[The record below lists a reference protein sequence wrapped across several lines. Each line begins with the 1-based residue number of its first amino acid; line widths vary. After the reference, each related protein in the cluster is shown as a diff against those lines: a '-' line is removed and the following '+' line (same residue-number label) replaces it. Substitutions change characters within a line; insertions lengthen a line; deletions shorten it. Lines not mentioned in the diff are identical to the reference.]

1 MTTARAQHAE
11 ASRRDIRLLASGFP
25 VLETK
30 LVPPPPRAGLVQRAA
45 LIDRL
50 AASSEVPVVAVVAPA
65 GYGKSTLLAQWSD
78 SDPRQFAWLSIDER
92 DNDPSVLLA
101 YIAFALGGPSSL
113 GPDVAEALAS
123 PGPSVWN
130 VAVPRLG
137 AALAAQSPPF
147 VLVLDDVDRLTES
160 DPADMLVALASHLR
174 GGSQFVLA
182 GRTAGRL
189 PIPRI
194 LAGGRGTLIDTTDLR
209 LSDDDARAVLLAAGV
224 NLPPDEVS
232 SINRSTEGWP
242 AGLYLTALSIRTRA
256 ADGPTPIRASPLTDQ
271 LVGDYI
277 RTEILSRLTIDDLAF
292 LLDASALER
301 FSGPL
306 CDSVMERDGSG
317 ARLTDLARA
326 NLLLIPLDDRQEWY
340 RYHHLLRDHLLA
352 ELRSRDDSRV
362 RALYARAA
370 AWHGSH
376 ADDETALEYAM
387 LAGDTDLAAKL
398 LPQLAQR
405 AYNSGRV
412 GSLRRWFEAIDQGDV
427 PLHHSDVAVVG
438 AILFSLLDDP
448 AQADHWAQYLND
460 WPASDAPD
468 AHAMAMLRFGRAFLC
483 RGGVEQMRV
492 DAEAAVAAFAED
504 DQWRPISLLCLGVG
518 ELGSTGT
525 DMADATLQAA
535 VRTART
541 AGIAQGTAASAL
553 VYRAVIAMGHG
564 DWDAAARL
572 AAEARAEVDAGRIGE
587 QVPGALTDAVDAR
600 VAIHRGDPESA
611 RAHLAH
617 AQRLRPLLTR
627 ALPWAAVR
635 GRLDLAHAHLALAD
649 APGARTLLAEIRDVL
664 ARGPQMG
671 ALVDEVAT
679 IQRQVDTMRGEIIG
693 ASTLTTAELR
703 LLPLLTT
710 HLSFREIGMQ
720 LFVSHNTVK
729 TQAISIYRKLDASSR
744 SEAIERA
751 VEVGLLESTAPAHRF
766 IPSG

>member
-1 MTTARAQHAE
+1 MTTARAQRARS
-11 ASRRDIRLLASGFP
+11 SRPDVRLLASGFP

-30 LVPPPPRAGLVQRAA
+30 LVPPPPRIGLLRRNA
-45 LIDRL
+45 LVDRL
-50 AASSEVPVVAVVAPA
+50 AASSDVPVVALVAPA
-65 GYGKSTLLAQWSD
+65 GYGKSTLLAQWAE
-78 SDPRQFAWLSIDER
+78 SDPRHFAWLSIDER

-101 YIAFALGGPSSL
+101 YIAFALGGTSSL

-123 PGPSVWN
+123 PGPSVWA

-160 DPADMLVALASHLR
+160 DPADMLVALASHLH

-182 GRTAGRL
+182 GRTPGRL
-189 PIPRI
+189 PLPRI
-194 LAGGRGTLIDTTDLR
+194 LAGGRGTLIDASDLQ

-224 NLPPDEVS
+224 DLPVEEVS

-242 AGLYLTALSIRTRA
+242 AGLYLTALSIRSRA
-256 ADGPTPIRASPLTDQ
+256 GDGSTEIRASPLTDQ
-271 LVGDYI
+271 LLGDYI
-277 RTEILSRLTIDDLAF
+277 RTEILSRLTSDDLGF

-306 CDSVMERDGSG
+306 CDSVMERRDSG
-317 ARLTDLARA
+317 ARLNDLARA

-352 ELRSRDDSRV
+352 ELRRRDAPRV
-362 RALYARAA
+362 HALHARAA

-376 ADDETALEYAM
+376 ADNETALEYAM
-387 LAGDTDLAAKL
+387 LAGETELAARL

-412 GSLRRWFEAIDQGDV
+412 GSLRRWFEALDQGGV

-448 AQADHWAQYLND
+448 LQADHWAQYLNVSP
-460 WPASDAPD
+460 PADAPD
-468 AHAMAMLRFGRAFLC
+468 AHATAMLRFGRAFIC
-483 RGGVEQMRV
+483 RSGVEQMRA
-492 DAEAAVAAFAED
+492 DADAAVAAFPED
-504 DQWRPISLLCLGVG
+504 DQWRPLSLLSLGVG
-518 ELGSTGT
+518 ELGSTGI
-525 DMADATLQAA
+525 DQADATFEAA
-535 VRTART
+535 VRTARQ
-541 AGIAQGTAASAL
+541 AGIAQGTAAAAL
-553 VYRAVIAMGHG
+553 VYRAVIAMGRG
-564 DWDAAARL
+564 DWDAAARF
-572 AAEARAEVDAGRIGE
+572 AAEAREEVDAGRVGE
-587 QVPGALTDAVDAR
+587 QVPGVLTDAVDAR

-635 GRLDLAHAHLALAD
+635 ARLDLAHAHLALAD

-664 ARGPQMG
+664 ARRPQMG

-679 IQRQVDTMRGEIIG
+679 IQRQVDTMRGDVIG

-710 HLSFREIGMQ
+710 HLSFREIGTQ

-751 VEVGLLESTAPAHRF
+751 VQVGLLESTSPAHRF
-766 IPSG
+766 IP

>member
-1 MTTARAQHAE
+1 MTTVRAQRA
-11 ASRRDIRLLASGFP
+11 RVPRPDVRLLASGFP

-30 LVPPPPRAGLVQRAA
+30 LVPPPPRTGLLRRDA

-50 AASSEVPVVAVVAPA
+50 AASSEVPIVAVVAPA
-65 GYGKSTLLAQWSD
+65 GYGKSTLLAQWSE
-78 SDPRQFAWLSIDER
+78 SDPRSFAWLSIDER
-92 DNDPSVLLA
+92 DNDPSVLLS
-101 YIAFALGGPSSL
+101 YIAFALGGASSL

-123 PGPSVWN
+123 PGPSVWT

-194 LAGGRGTLIDTTDLR
+194 LAGGRGTLIDTSDLQ
-209 LSDDDARAVLLAAGV
+209 LSDGDAGAVLLAAGV
-224 NLPPDEVS
+224 DLTADEVS

-242 AGLYLTALSIRTRA
+242 AGLYLTALSIRSK
-256 ADGPTPIRASPLTDQ
+256 ADDGTTIRASPLTEQ
-271 LVGDYI
+271 LVGEYI
-277 RTEILSRLTIDDLAF
+277 RTEILSRLTRDDLGF

-306 CDSVMERDGSG
+306 CDSVMERDDSG
-317 ARLTDLARA
+317 ARLSDLARA
-326 NLLLIPLDDRQEWY
+326 NLLLIPLDDHQEWY

-352 ELRSRDDSRV
+352 ELRRRDGPRV
-362 RALYARAA
+362 RGLHARAA
-370 AWHGSH
+370 AWHESR
-376 ADDETALEYAM
+376 ADDETALEYAV
-387 LAGDTDLAAKL
+387 LAGDMDLAARL

-412 GSLRRWFEAIDQGDV
+412 GSLRRWFEAIDQGSV
-427 PLHHSDVAVVG
+427 LRHHSDVAVVG

-448 AQADHWAQYLND
+448 AQADHWAQYLD
-460 WPASDAPD
+460 DAPPGGAPD

-483 RGGVEQMRV
+483 RSGVEQMRA
-492 DAEAAVAAFAED
+492 DAQAALAAFADD

-525 DMADATLQAA
+525 DQADATFEAA

-553 VYRAVIAMGHG
+553 VYRAVIAMGRG
-564 DWDAAARL
+564 DWDAAARF

-587 QVPGALTDAVDAR
+587 QVPGVLTDAVDAR
-600 VAIHRGDPESA
+600 VAIHRGDPETA

-635 GRLDLAHAHLALAD
+635 ARLDLAHAHLALAD
-649 APGARTLLAEIRDVL
+649 PPGARTLLAEVRDVL
-664 ARGPQMG
+664 ARRPHMG
-671 ALVDEVAT
+671 ALIDEVAT
-679 IQRQVDTMRGEIIG
+679 IQRQVDTMRGEVIG

-710 HLSFREIGMQ
+710 HLSFREIGTQ

-751 VEVGLLESTAPAHRF
+751 VQVGLLESTAPAHRF

>member
-1 MTTARAQHAE
+1 MTTARAHGPR
-11 ASRRDIRLLASGFP
+11 ASRAEVRLLASGFP

-30 LVPPPPRAGLVQRAA
+30 LVPPPPRSGLLRRDA
-45 LIDRL
+45 LIERL
-50 AASSEVPVVAVVAPA
+50 VASSEVPVVAVVAPA
-65 GYGKSTLLAQWSD
+65 GYGKSTLLAQWSE
-78 SDPRQFAWLSIDER
+78 SDPRHFAWLSIDER

-101 YIAFALGGPSSL
+101 YIAFALGGAASL
-113 GPDVAEALAS
+113 GPEVDEALAS
-123 PGPSVWN
+123 PGPSVWT

-160 DPADMLVALASHLR
+160 DPADMLVALASHLH

-182 GRTAGRL
+182 GRTPGRL
-189 PIPRI
+189 PLPRI
-194 LAGGRGTLIDTTDLR
+194 LAGGRGTLIDTSDLQ
-209 LSDDDARAVLLAAGV
+209 LGDDDAAAVLVAAGV
-224 NLPPDEVS
+224 DLPAEEVS
-232 SINRSTEGWP
+232 AINRSTEGWP
-242 AGLYLTALSIRTRA
+242 AGLYLTALSIRSKA
-256 ADGPTPIRASPLTDQ
+256 GDGTSPIRASPLTDQ

-277 RTEILSRLTIDDLAF
+277 RTEILSRLTRDDLGF

-306 CDSVMERDGSG
+306 CDSIMERTDSA
-317 ARLTDLARA
+317 ARLNDLARA

-352 ELRSRDDSRV
+352 ELRRRDEPRLH
-362 RALYARAA
+362 ALHARAA
-370 AWHGSH
+370 TWHGSH

-387 LAGDTDLAAKL
+387 LAGDIDLAAQL

-412 GSLRRWFEAIDQGDV
+412 GSLRRWFEALDQGGV

-448 AQADHWAQYLND
+448 VQADHWAQYL
-460 WPASDAPD
+460 SDPPPNSARD
-468 AHAMAMLRFGRAFLC
+468 AHGLAMLRFGRAFLC
-483 RGGVEQMRV
+483 RSGVEQMRA
-492 DAEAAVAAFAED
+492 DAEAAVATFAED
-504 DQWRPISLLCLGVG
+504 DQWRPISLLCLGVA
-518 ELGSTGT
+518 ELASTE
-525 DMADATLQAA
+525 AAQANATLETA
-535 VRTART
+535 VRTARK

-553 VYRAVIAMGHG
+553 VYRAVIAIDRG
-564 DWDAAARL
+564 DWDTAARF

-587 QVPGALTDAVDAR
+587 QFPGALADAVDAR
-600 VAIHRGDPESA
+600 MAIHRGDPKSA

-627 ALPWAAVR
+627 ALPWGAVR
-635 GRLDLAHAHLALAD
+635 ARLDLAHAHLALAD

-664 ARGPQMG
+664 ARRPQMG

-679 IQRQVDTMRGEIIG
+679 IQRQVDTMRGDVIG

-710 HLSFREIGMQ
+710 HLSFREIGSQ

-744 SEAIERA
+744 SEAIEHA
-751 VEVGLLESTAPAHRF
+751 VQVGLLESTAPAHRF
-766 IPSG
+766 IP

>member
-1 MTTARAQHAE
+1 M
-11 ASRRDIRLLASGFP
+11 
-25 VLETK
+25 
-30 LVPPPPRAGLVQRAA
+30 
-45 LIDRL
+45 
-50 AASSEVPVVAVVAPA
+50 
-65 GYGKSTLLAQWSD
+65 
-78 SDPRQFAWLSIDER
+78 
-92 DNDPSVLLA
+92 
-101 YIAFALGGPSSL
+101 
-113 GPDVAEALAS
+113 AEALAS
-123 PGPSVWN
+123 PGPSVWT

-182 GRTAGRL
+182 GRTPGRL

-194 LAGGRGTLIDTTDLR
+194 LAGGRGTLIDTSDLQ
-209 LSDDDARAVLLAAGV
+209 LSDDDAGAVLLAAGV
-224 NLPPDEVS
+224 DLPAEEVAA
-232 SINRSTEGWP
+232 INRSTEGWP
-242 AGLYLTALSIRTRA
+242 AGLYLTALSIRSKA
-256 ADGPTPIRASPLTDQ
+256 GDGTTPIRASPLTDQ
-271 LVGDYI
+271 LVGEYI
-277 RTEILSRLTIDDLAF
+277 RTEILSRLTSDDLGF

-306 CDSVMERDGSG
+306 CDSVMERKDSG
-317 ARLTDLARA
+317 ARLNDLARA

-352 ELRSRDDSRV
+352 ELRRRDEPRV
-362 RALYARAA
+362 HALHARAA

-387 LAGDTDLAAKL
+387 LAGDIDLAARL

-412 GSLRRWFEAIDQGDV
+412 GSLRRWFEALDQGGV

-448 AQADHWAQYLND
+448 AQADHWAQYL
-460 WPASDAPD
+460 SDTPPDSAPD
-468 AHAMAMLRFGRAFLC
+468 AHAMAMFRFGRAFLC
-483 RGGVEQMRV
+483 RSGVEQMRA

-504 DQWRPISLLCLGVG
+504 DQWRPISLLCLGVA
-518 ELGSTGT
+518 ELASTEA
-525 DMADATLQAA
+525 DQADATFEDGRAYRAEGRDRPGNRRLRPRLSRGDRDGPRRLGYRSA
-535 VRTART
+535 VRGRSP
-541 AGIAQGTAASAL
+541 GGG
-553 VYRAVIAMGHG
+553 RRRPGRGAVSGCP
-564 DWDAAARL
+564 
-572 AAEARAEVDAGRIGE
+572 GRRRRC
-587 QVPGALTDAVDAR
+587 P

-627 ALPWAAVR
+627 ALPWGAVR
-635 GRLDLAHAHLALAD
+635 ARLDMAHAHLALAD

-664 ARGPQMG
+664 ARRPQMG

-679 IQRQVDTMRGEIIG
+679 IQRQVDTMRGDVIG

-710 HLSFREIGMQ
+710 HLSFREIGTQ

-751 VEVGLLESTAPAHRF
+751 VQVGLLESTAPAHRF
-766 IPSG
+766 IP

>member
-1 MTTARAQHAE
+1 MTTARAQGALV
-11 ASRRDIRLLASGFP
+11 SRAKERLLASGFP

-30 LVPPPPRAGLVQRAA
+30 LVPPPPRTGLLRRDA
-45 LIDRL
+45 LIERL
-50 AASSEVPVVAVVAPA
+50 TASSSLPLVAVVAPA
-65 GYGKSTLLAQWSD
+65 GYGKSTLLAQWSE
-78 SDPRQFAWLSIDER
+78 SDPRRFAWLSIDER

-101 YIAFALGGPSSL
+101 YIAFALGGASSL

-123 PGPSVWN
+123 PGPSVWA

-182 GRTAGRL
+182 GRTPGRL

-194 LAGGRGTLIDTTDLR
+194 LTGGRGILIDMADLE
-209 LSDDDARAVLLAAGV
+209 LNDDDAGAVFVAAGID
-224 NLPPDEVS
+224 LPANEVT

-242 AGLYLTALSIRTRA
+242 AGLYLTALSIRSK
-256 ADGPTPIRASPLTDQ
+256 ADDGSTPIRASPMADQ
-271 LVGDYI
+271 LVGEYI
-277 RTEILSRLTIDDLAF
+277 RTEILSRLSSDDLGF

-306 CDSVMERDGSG
+306 CNSVMDRTDSG
-317 ARLTDLARA
+317 TRLYDLARA
-326 NLLLIPLDDRQEWY
+326 NLLLIPLDDHEEWY

-352 ELRSRDDSRV
+352 ELRRRDEPRV
-362 RALYARAA
+362 QTLQARAA
-370 AWHGSH
+370 AWHESH

-387 LAGDTDLAAKL
+387 LAGDMEIAARL
-398 LPQLAQR
+398 LPHLAQR

-412 GSLRRWFEAIDQGDV
+412 GSLRRWFEAIDQGGV

-438 AILFSLLDDP
+438 AILFSLLDNP

-460 WPASDAPD
+460 APAGARD
-468 AHAMAMLRFGRAFLC
+468 AHASAMLRLGRAFLC
-483 RGGVEQMRV
+483 RGGVSQMRA
-492 DAEAAVAAFAED
+492 DAEAAVAALAAD
-504 DQWRPISLLCLGVG
+504 DQWRPISQLCLAVG
-518 ELGSTGT
+518 ELGSIGADEADGT
-525 DMADATLQAA
+525 FESA
-535 VRTART
+535 VQTARA
-541 AGIAQGTAASAL
+541 AGIAQGTAATAL
-553 VYRAVIAMGHG
+553 VYRAVIAMGRD
-564 DWDAAARL
+564 DWDVASRFAS
-572 AAEARAEVDAGRIGE
+572 EARVEVDSGRIGE
-587 QVPGALTDAVDAR
+587 QVPGAMADAVDAR
-600 VAIHRGDPESA
+600 VAIHRGDPETA

-635 GRLDLAHAHLALAD
+635 ARLDLAHAHLALAD
-649 APGARTLLAEIRDVL
+649 APGARTLLGEIRDVL
-664 ARGPQMG
+664 ARRPRMG
-671 ALVDEVAT
+671 ALADEVST
-679 IQRQVDTMRGEIIG
+679 IQRQVDTMRGEVIG

-710 HLSFREIGMQ
+710 HLSFREIGTQ

-751 VEVGLLESTAPAHRF
+751 VQVGLLESTAPAHRF

>member
-1 MTTARAQHAE
+1 MTTARTRGARASAAE
-11 ASRRDIRLLASGFP
+11 VRLLASGFP

-30 LVPPPPRAGLVQRAA
+30 LVPPPSRTGLLRREA

-50 AASSEVPVVAVVAPA
+50 VASTEVPVVAVLAPA
-65 GYGKSTLLAQWSD
+65 GYGKSTLLAQWSE
-78 SDPRQFAWLSIDER
+78 SDPRHFAWLSIDER

-101 YIAFALGGPSSL
+101 YIAFALGGASSL
-113 GPDVAEALAS
+113 GPDVVEALAS
-123 PGPSVWN
+123 PGPSVWT

-160 DPADMLVALASHLR
+160 DPTDMLVALASHLH

-182 GRTAGRL
+182 GRTPGRL
-189 PIPRI
+189 PLPRI
-194 LAGGRGTLIDTTDLR
+194 LAGGRGTLIDTSDLQ
-209 LSDDDARAVLLAAGV
+209 LSDDDAGAVLLAAGV
-224 NLPPDEVS
+224 NLPAEEVA
-232 SINRSTEGWP
+232 SINRTTEGWP
-242 AGLYLTALSIRTRA
+242 AGLYLTALSIRSRA
-256 ADGPTPIRASPLTDQ
+256 DNGTTPIRASPLTDQ

-277 RTEILSRLTIDDLAF
+277 RTEILSRLTSEDLSF

-306 CDSVMERDGSG
+306 CDSVMEREDSG
-317 ARLTDLARA
+317 ARLDDLARA

-352 ELRSRDDSRV
+352 ELRRRDEPRV
-362 RALYARAA
+362 PALHARAS

-376 ADDETALEYAM
+376 GDDETALEYAL
-387 LAGDTDLAAKL
+387 LAGDIDLAARL
-398 LPQLAQR
+398 LLELAQR

-412 GSLRRWFEAIDQGDV
+412 GSLRRWFEAIDQGGV
-427 PLHHSDVAVVG
+427 PLHHSDIAVVG

-448 AQADHWAQYLND
+448 VQADHWAQYL
-460 WPASDAPD
+460 SDSPPDRGPD
-468 AHAMAMLRFGRAFLC
+468 AHAMAMIRFGRAFLC
-483 RGGVEQMRV
+483 RSGVEQMRA
-492 DAEAAVAAFAED
+492 DAAAAVAAFAEN
-504 DQWRPISLLCLGVG
+504 DQWRPISQLCLGIG

-525 DMADATLQAA
+525 DQADGTFEAA
-535 VRTART
+535 VRAARN
-541 AGIAQGTAASAL
+541 AGIAQGTAATAL
-553 VYRAVIAMGHG
+553 VYRAVIAMGRG
-564 DWDAAARL
+564 DWDAAAGF
-572 AAEARAEVDAGRIGE
+572 AGEARAEVAAGRIGE
-587 QVPGALTDAVDAR
+587 QVPGAMTDAIGAR

-611 RAHLAH
+611 RVHLAH

-635 GRLDLAHAHLALAD
+635 TRLDLAHAHLALAD

-664 ARGPQMG
+664 TRRRQMG
-671 ALVDEVAT
+671 SLVDEVAT
-679 IQRQVDTMRGEIIG
+679 IQRQVDTMRGDVIG

-710 HLSFREIGMQ
+710 HLSFREIGTQ

-751 VEVGLLESTAPAHRF
+751 VQVGLLESAAPAHRF
-766 IPSG
+766 IP

>member
-1 MTTARAQHAE
+1 MTTARAQRAR
-11 ASRRDIRLLASGFP
+11 ASRAELRLLASGFP

-30 LVPPPPRAGLVQRAA
+30 LVPPPPRTGLLRRNA

-50 AASSEVPVVAVVAPA
+50 AASNEVPVVAVVAPA
-65 GYGKSTLLAQWSD
+65 GYGKSTLLAQWSE
-78 SDPRQFAWLSIDER
+78 SDPRHFAWLSIDER

-101 YIAFALGGPSSL
+101 YIAFALGGASSL

-123 PGPSVWN
+123 PGPSVWA

-137 AALAAQSPPF
+137 AALAAHSPPF

-194 LAGGRGTLIDTTDLR
+194 LAGGRGTLIDTSDLQ
-209 LSDDDARAVLLAAGV
+209 LSDDDAGAVLHAAGV
-224 NLPPDEVS
+224 DLPSDEVS

-242 AGLYLTALSIRTRA
+242 AGLYLTALSIRSKA
-256 ADGPTPIRASPLTDQ
+256 GDGTTIRASPLTDQ
-271 LVGDYI
+271 LVGEYI
-277 RTEILSRLTIDDLAF
+277 RSEILSRLTSDDLGF
-292 LLDASALER
+292 LLDASAFER
-301 FSGPL
+301 FNGPL
-306 CDSVMERDGSG
+306 CDSVMGRRDSA
-317 ARLTDLARA
+317 ARLNDLARA
-326 NLLLIPLDDRQEWY
+326 NLLLIPLDDHQEWY

-352 ELRSRDDSRV
+352 ELRRRDEPRV
-362 RALYARAA
+362 HALHARAA
-370 AWHGSH
+370 AWHGSR

-387 LAGDTDLAAKL
+387 LAGDMDLAARL

-412 GSLRRWFEAIDQGDV
+412 GSLRRWFEAIDQGGV

-448 AQADHWAQYLND
+448 AQADHWAHYL
-460 WPASDAPD
+460 SDSPPGGARG

-483 RGGVEQMRV
+483 RSGVEQMRA

-525 DMADATLQAA
+525 DQADATFEAA

-541 AGIAQGTAASAL
+541 AGIAQGTASSAL
-553 VYRAVIAMGHG
+553 VYRAVIAMGRG
-564 DWDAAARL
+564 EWDAAARL

-587 QVPGALTDAVDAR
+587 QVPGVLTDAIDAR
-600 VAIHRGDPESA
+600 LAIHRGDPETA

-635 GRLDLAHAHLALAD
+635 GRLDMAHAHLALAD

-664 ARGPQMG
+664 ARRPDMG
-671 ALVDEVAT
+671 ALVDEVVT
-679 IQRQVDTMRGEIIG
+679 IQRQVDTMRGEVIG

-710 HLSFREIGMQ
+710 HLSFREIGTQ

-751 VEVGLLESTAPAHRF
+751 VEVGLLESTAPAHHF

>member
-1 MTTARAQHAE
+1 VGP
-11 ASRRDIRLLASGFP
+11 DVRLLPNGFP

-30 LVPPPPRAGLVQRAA
+30 LVPPPPRTGLLRRDA

-50 AASSEVPVVAVVAPA
+50 TGNSDVPVVAVLAPA
-65 GYGKSTLLAQWSD
+65 GYGKSTLLAQWSE
-78 SDPRQFAWLSIDER
+78 SDPRHFAWLSIDER

-101 YIAFALGGPSSL
+101 YIAFALGGASSL

-123 PGPSVWN
+123 PAPSVWA

-137 AALAAQSPPF
+137 AALAALSPPF

-194 LAGGRGTLIDTTDLR
+194 LAGGRGTLIDTSDLQ
-209 LSDDDARAVLLAAGV
+209 LSDDDAGAVLLAAGV
-224 NLPPDEVS
+224 DLAAEEVS

-242 AGLYLTALSIRTRA
+242 AGLYLTALSIRSKA
-256 ADGPTPIRASPLTDQ
+256 GDGTTPIRASPLTDQ
-271 LVGDYI
+271 LVGEYI
-277 RTEILSRLTIDDLAF
+277 RTEILSRLTGDDLGF

-306 CDSVMERDGSG
+306 CDSVMERKDSG
-317 ARLTDLARA
+317 ARLDDLARA

-352 ELRSRDDSRV
+352 ELRRRDEPRV
-362 RALYARAA
+362 HALHARAA

-387 LAGDTDLAAKL
+387 LAGDIDLAARL

-412 GSLRRWFEAIDQGDV
+412 GSLRRWFEALDQRGA
-427 PLHHSDVAVVG
+427 PLHHSDVAAVG

-448 AQADHWAQYLND
+448 AQADHWAQYL
-460 WPASDAPD
+460 SDSQPDQAPD
-468 AHAMAMLRFGRAFLC
+468 AHAMAMLRFGRAFIC
-483 RGGVEQMRV
+483 RSGVEQMRA

-504 DQWRPISLLCLGVG
+504 DQWRPLALLCLGIG
-518 ELGSTGT
+518 ELGAVGA
-525 DMADATLQAA
+525 DQADATLELA
-535 VRTART
+535 VRTARR
-541 AGIAQGTAASAL
+541 AGIAQGTAAAAL
-553 VYRAVIAMGHG
+553 DYRAVIAMDRG
-564 DWDAAARL
+564 DWEVAGRL
-572 AAEARAEVDAGRIGE
+572 AAEARAEVEAGRVGE
-587 QVPGALTDAVDAR
+587 QVPGVLTDAVAAR
-600 VAIHRGDPESA
+600 LAMHWGDPEAA

-627 ALPWAAVR
+627 ALPWGAVR
-635 GRLDLAHAHLALAD
+635 ARLDLAHAHLALAD

-664 ARGPQMG
+664 ARRPQMG
-671 ALVDEVAT
+671 ALTDELAT
-679 IQRQVDTMRGEIIG
+679 IQRQVDTMRGDVIG

-710 HLSFREIGMQ
+710 HLSFREIGTQ

-729 TQAISIYRKLDASSR
+729 TQAISIYRKLDATSR

-751 VEVGLLESTAPAHRF
+751 VQVGLLESTAPAHRF

>member
-1 MTTARAQHAE
+1 MTTARAQGAP
-11 ASRRDIRLLASGFP
+11 ASRTDVRLLASGFP

-30 LVPPPPRAGLVQRAA
+30 LVPPPPRAGLLRRDA

-50 AASSEVPVVAVVAPA
+50 VTSSEVPVVAVVAPA
-65 GYGKSTLLAQWSD
+65 GYGKSTLLAQWSE
-78 SDPRQFAWLSIDER
+78 SDPRHFAWLQIDER

-101 YIAFALGGPSSL
+101 YIAFALGGASAL
-113 GPDVAEALAS
+113 GPEVAEALAS
-123 PGPSVWN
+123 PGPSVWT

-160 DPADMLVALASHLR
+160 DPADILVALASHLH

-182 GRTAGRL
+182 GRSPGRL

-194 LAGGRGTLIDTTDLR
+194 LAGGRGTLIDTSDLQ
-209 LSDDDARAVLLAAGV
+209 LSDDDAGAVLLAAGV
-224 NLPPDEVS
+224 DLPAGEVS
-232 SINRSTEGWP
+232 AINRSTEGWP
-242 AGLYLTALSIRTRA
+242 AGLYLTALSIRSKRNN
-256 ADGPTPIRASPLTDQ
+256 GRTPIRASPLTDQ

-277 RTEILSRLTIDDLAF
+277 RTEILSRLTSDDLGF

-306 CDSVMERDGSG
+306 CDSVMERKDSG
-317 ARLTDLARA
+317 ARLDELARA

-340 RYHHLLRDHLLA
+340 RYHTLLRDHLLT
-352 ELRSRDDSRV
+352 ELRRRDEPRV
-362 RALYARAA
+362 RALHARAA

-387 LAGDTDLAAKL
+387 LAGDIDQAAQL

-412 GSLRRWFEAIDQGDV
+412 GSLRRWFEAMDQGGV

-448 AQADHWAQYLND
+448 AQADHWAQYL
-460 WPASDAPD
+460 SDSPPDSAPD
-468 AHAMAMLRFGRAFLC
+468 VHATAMLRFGRAFLC
-483 RGGVEQMRV
+483 RSGVEQMRA
-492 DAEAAVAAFAED
+492 DAEAAADAFPED
-504 DQWRPISLLCLGVG
+504 DQWRPLTLLSLGVG

-525 DMADATLQAA
+525 DQADATFEAA
-535 VRTART
+535 VRSAQK
-541 AGIAQGTAASAL
+541 AGIAQGTAAAAL
-553 VYRAVIAMGHG
+553 VYRAVIAMGRG
-564 DWDAAARL
+564 DWDAASRFV
-572 AAEARAEVDAGRIGE
+572 AEARAEVDAGRVGE
-587 QVPGALTDAVDAR
+587 QVPGVLTDAVDAR

-627 ALPWAAVR
+627 ALPWVAVR
-635 GRLDLAHAHLALAD
+635 ARLDLAHAHLALAD

-664 ARGPQMG
+664 ARRPRLG

-679 IQRQVDTMRGEIIG
+679 IQRQVDTMRGDVIG

-710 HLSFREIGMQ
+710 HLSFREIGTQ

-751 VEVGLLESTAPAHRF
+751 VQVGLLESTAPAHQF

>member
-1 MTTARAQHAE
+1 MTTARAQRAR
-11 ASRRDIRLLASGFP
+11 AFRTDVRLLASGFP

-30 LVPPPPRAGLVQRAA
+30 LVPPPPRTGLLRRDA

-50 AASSEVPVVAVVAPA
+50 VASSDVPVVAVVAPA
-65 GYGKSTLLAQWSD
+65 GYGKSTLLAQWSE
-78 SDPRQFAWLSIDER
+78 SDPRHFAWLSIDER
-92 DNDPSVLLA
+92 DNDPSVLLS
-101 YIAFALGGPSSL
+101 YIAFALGGGASL

-123 PGPSVWN
+123 PGPSVWT

-160 DPADMLVALASHLR
+160 DPADMLVALASHLH

-182 GRTAGRL
+182 GRTPGRL

-194 LAGGRGTLIDTTDLR
+194 IAGGRGTLIDTSDLQ
-209 LSDDDARAVLLAAGV
+209 LSDDDAGAVLLAAGV
-224 NLPPDEVS
+224 DLPPDEIS
-232 SINRSTEGWP
+232 SINLSTEGWP
-242 AGLYLTALSIRTRA
+242 AGLYLTALSIRSK
-256 ADGPTPIRASPLTDQ
+256 ADDGATPIRASPLTER

-277 RTEILSRLTIDDLAF
+277 RTEILSRLTSDDLGF

-306 CDSVMERDGSG
+306 CDSVMERKDSR
-317 ARLTDLARA
+317 ARLNDLARA

-352 ELRSRDDSRV
+352 ELRRRDEPRV
-362 RALYARAA
+362 HALHARAA
-370 AWHGSH
+370 AWHGLH
-376 ADDETALEYAM
+376 ADEETALEYAM
-387 LAGDTDLAAKL
+387 LAGETDLAARL

-412 GSLRRWFEAIDQGDV
+412 GSLRRWFEALDQGDV

-448 AQADHWAQYLND
+448 AQADHWAHYL
-460 WPASDAPD
+460 SDSPPDSPPD
-468 AHAMAMLRFGRAFLC
+468 AHAMAMLRFGRAFIC
-483 RGGVEQMRV
+483 RNGVEQMRA
-492 DAEAAVAAFAED
+492 DAEAAVTAFAED
-504 DQWRPISLLCLGVG
+504 DQWRPLALLSLGIG
-518 ELGSTGT
+518 ELGSTRP
-525 DMADATLQAA
+525 DRADATLAEA
-535 VRTART
+535 VRTARK
-541 AGIAQGTAASAL
+541 AGIAQGTAAAAL
-553 VYRAVIAMGHG
+553 VYRAVIAMWRG
-564 DWDAAARL
+564 DWDAAAMF
-572 AAEARAEVDAGRIGE
+572 AADARTEVDAGRVGE
-587 QVPGALTDAVDAR
+587 QVPGVLTDAVAAR
-600 VAIHRGDPESA
+600 VAMHRGDPESA

-635 GRLDLAHAHLALAD
+635 ARLDLAHAHLALAD

-664 ARGPQMG
+664 ARRPQMG

-679 IQRQVDTMRGEIIG
+679 IQRQVETMRGDVIG

-710 HLSFREIGMQ
+710 HLSFREIGSQ

-751 VEVGLLESTAPAHRF
+751 VQVGLLESTAPAHRF
-766 IPSG
+766 IP

>member
-1 MTTARAQHAE
+1 MTTAGAPRTGTSAA
-11 ASRRDIRLLASGFP
+11 DVRLLASGFP

-30 LVPPPPRAGLVQRAA
+30 LVPPPPRTGLLRRDA

-50 AASSEVPVVAVVAPA
+50 AASSQVPVVAVLAPA
-65 GYGKSTLLAQWSD
+65 GYGKSTLLAHWSE
-78 SDPRQFAWLSIDER
+78 SDPRPFAWLSIDER
-92 DNDPSVLLA
+92 DNDASVLLA
-101 YIAFALGGPSSL
+101 YIAFALGGASSL

-123 PGPSVWN
+123 PGPSVWT

-182 GRTAGRL
+182 GRTPGRL

-194 LAGGRGTLIDTTDLR
+194 LAGGRGTLIDTSDLQ
-209 LSDDDARAVLLAAGV
+209 LNDDDAGAVLLAAGV
-224 NLPPDEVS
+224 DLPAEEIS

-242 AGLYLTALSIRTRA
+242 AGLYLTALSIRSK
-256 ADGPTPIRASPLTDQ
+256 ADDRLSPILASPLTDQ
-271 LVGDYI
+271 LVGEYI
-277 RTEILSRLTIDDLAF
+277 RTEILSRLSGDDLSF

-306 CDSVMERDGSG
+306 CDSVMERTDSSS
-317 ARLTDLARA
+317 RLGDLARA
-326 NLLLIPLDDRQEWY
+326 NLLLIPLDDHQDWY
-340 RYHHLLRDHLLA
+340 RYHHLLREHLLA
-352 ELRSRDDSRV
+352 ELRRRDEPRV
-362 RALYARAA
+362 RALHARAA

-376 ADDETALEYAM
+376 DDDETALEYAM
-387 LAGDTDLAAKL
+387 LAGDVDLAARL

-412 GSLRRWFEAIDQGDV
+412 GSLRRWFEALDQIGV
-427 PLHHSDVAVVG
+427 PRQHSDVAVVG

-448 AQADHWAQYLND
+448 AQADHWANYL
-460 WPASDAPD
+460 SDSSLDHAPD
-468 AHAMAMLRFGRAFLC
+468 AHAVAMLRFGRAFLC
-483 RGGVEQMRV
+483 RSGVEQMRA
-492 DAEAAVAAFAED
+492 DAQAAVAAFAED
-504 DQWRPISLLCLGVG
+504 DQWRPLSLLCLGIG
-518 ELGSTGT
+518 ELGAVG
-525 DMADATLQAA
+525 ADQADLTFELA
-535 VRTART
+535 ARTART
-541 AGIAQGTAASAL
+541 AGIAQGTAAAAL
-553 VYRAVIAMGHG
+553 VYRAVIALRRG
-564 DWDAAARL
+564 DWEAAGRF
-572 AAEARAEVDAGRIGE
+572 AAEAQVEVDAGRVGE
-587 QVPGALTDAVDAR
+587 QVPGVLTAAVAAR
-600 VAIHRGDPESA
+600 LAMHRGDPEAA

-635 GRLDLAHAHLALAD
+635 ARLDLAHAHLALAD

-664 ARGPQMG
+664 ARRQQMG
-671 ALVDEVAT
+671 ALVAELAT
-679 IQRQVDTMRGEIIG
+679 IQHQVETMRGDVIG

-710 HLSFREIGMQ
+710 HLSFREIGAQ

>member
-1 MTTARAQHAE
+1 VP
-11 ASRRDIRLLASGFP
+11 RRDVRLLASGFP

-30 LVPPPPRAGLVQRAA
+30 LVPPPPRAGLLRRDT

-50 AASSEVPVVAVVAPA
+50 AASGEVPVIAVVAPA
-65 GYGKSTLLAQWSD
+65 GYGKSTLLAQWSE
-78 SDPRQFAWLSIDER
+78 SDPRHFAWLSIDER

-101 YIAFALGGPSSL
+101 YIAFALGGASSL
-113 GPDVAEALAS
+113 GPDVVEALAS
-123 PGPSVWN
+123 PGPSLWT

-137 AALAAQSPPF
+137 AALAAHSPPF
-147 VLVLDDVDRLTES
+147 VLVVDDVDRLTES

-194 LAGGRGTLIDTTDLR
+194 LAGGRGTLIDTSDLQ
-209 LSDDDARAVLLAAGV
+209 LSDDDAGAVLVAAGV
-224 NLPPDEVS
+224 DLPAAEVS

-242 AGLYLTALSIRTRA
+242 AGLYLTALSIRSKTD
-256 ADGPTPIRASPLTDQ
+256 DGTTPIRASPLTDQ
-271 LVGDYI
+271 LVGEYI
-277 RTEILSRLTIDDLAF
+277 RTEILSRLSREDLGF
-292 LLDASALER
+292 MLDASALER

-306 CDSVMERDGSG
+306 CDSVMERGDSA
-317 ARLTDLARA
+317 ARLNELARA
-326 NLLLIPLDDRQEWY
+326 NLLLIPLDDHQEWY

-352 ELRSRDDSRV
+352 ELRRRDEPRV
-362 RALYARAA
+362 HGLHARAA
-370 AWHGSH
+370 AWHESR
-376 ADDETALEYAM
+376 ADDETALEYAI
-387 LAGDTDLAAKL
+387 LAGDMDLAARL

-412 GSLRRWFEAIDQGDV
+412 GSLRRWFEAIDQGGV

-448 AQADHWAQYLND
+448 VQADHWAQYLD
-460 WPASDAPD
+460 DTPPDGARD
-468 AHAMAMLRFGRAFLC
+468 AHTMAMLRFGRAFLC
-483 RGGVEQMRV
+483 RSGVEQMRA
-492 DAEAAVAAFAED
+492 DAQAALAAFADD

-518 ELGSTGT
+518 ELGSTST
-525 DMADATLQAA
+525 DQADATFEAA

-553 VYRAVIAMGHG
+553 IYRAVIAMGRG
-564 DWDAAARL
+564 DWDAAARF

-587 QVPGALTDAVDAR
+587 QVPGVLTDAVDAR
-600 VAIHRGDPESA
+600 VAIHRGDPEQA

-617 AQRLRPLLTR
+617 AQRLRLLLNR

-635 GRLDLAHAHLALAD
+635 ARLDLAHAHLALAD
-649 APGARTLLAEIRDVL
+649 APGARTILAEIRDVL
-664 ARGPQMG
+664 ARRPHLG

-679 IQRQVDTMRGEIIG
+679 IQRQVDTMRGEVIG

-710 HLSFREIGMQ
+710 HLSFREIGTQ

-751 VEVGLLESTAPAHRF
+751 VQVGLLESTAPAHRF